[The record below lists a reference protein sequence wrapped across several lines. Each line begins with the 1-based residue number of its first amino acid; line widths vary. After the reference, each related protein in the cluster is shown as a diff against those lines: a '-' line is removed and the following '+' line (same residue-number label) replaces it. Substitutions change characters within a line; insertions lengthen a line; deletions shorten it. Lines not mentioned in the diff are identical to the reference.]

1 MLICQGTCINMY
13 RDYYS
18 NVFKKDKN
26 MKVILSK
33 NKKELVSKLWS
44 VSETNSTYTS
54 NNIYYHFYY
63 RNKI

>member
-1 MLICQGTCINMY
+1 MY